1 MRASAEG
8 ELIRVCGGDIH
19 DGWGGSES
27 MKTIAEVSAKSVG
40 RVGVKTRE
48 DKAIFSR
55 DRTEGS
61 CRAKCQQGHRIMEVE
76 EDWTS

>member
-1 MRASAEG
+1 
-8 ELIRVCGGDIH
+8 
-19 DGWGGSES
+19 
-27 MKTIAEVSAKSVG
+27 MKTIPEVSAKSVG

-61 CRAKCQQGHRIMEVE
+61 CGAKCQQGHRTMEVE